1 MKNWIPIP
9 GSVKAKILNLA
20 VHAFSAKGYK
30 GVHVKQL
37 AEEAGVTTGAIY
49 HHFGSKEQLYSIV
62 REEMER
68 RIIDRM
74 EGAAAVIEDQAESIH
89 GAILV
94 GFDATVKLKASK
106 LLGEDSQNGE
116 PDRIEE
122 FLQSIE
128 PEDARGVSVILKAAF
143 RSALLAT
150 AEERISVEDARNAL
164 SWLFKKD
171 RR

>member
-20 VHAFSAKGYK
+20 VHAFSAKGYN

-49 HHFGSKEQLYSIV
+49 HHFGSKDQLYSIV

-74 EGAAAVIEDQAESIH
+74 EGAAAVIGNKSESLH
-89 GAILV
+89 GAIIV
-94 GFDATVKLKASK
+94 GFDASVKFDACR
-106 LLGEDSQNGE
+106 LLGEDYPNGE
-116 PDRIEE
+116 QDRIEE
-122 FLQSIE
+122 FLKSIE
-128 PEDARGVSVILKAAF
+128 PENAKGVSLIIKAAF

-150 AEERISVEDARNAL
+150 VDGRLSVEEARQAL
-164 SWLFKKD
+164 NWVFKK
-171 RR
+171 